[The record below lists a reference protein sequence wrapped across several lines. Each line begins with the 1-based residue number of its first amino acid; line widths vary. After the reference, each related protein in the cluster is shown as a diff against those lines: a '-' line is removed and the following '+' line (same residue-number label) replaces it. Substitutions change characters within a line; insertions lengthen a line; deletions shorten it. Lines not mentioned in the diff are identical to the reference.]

1 MSERDLLVPKIHDP
15 IADAFCSNDH
25 HRMKIDSIFRQFNS
39 SEEGI
44 STEQAREVRDAVG
57 VNYVTPPTQFS
68 TTFCCGFP
76 CFGNNALEKYHQLI
90 VSNCLAKRNGKWGTI
105 DTISLVPG
113 DLIRIGVGDRVP
125 ADMRIFKGRSCVFD
139 TSLLK
144 GIGTKVS
151 VDVNN
156 GNTDSYLDSPRI
168 AFLGYR
174 CVAGECMG
182 IVLATGENTLVARM
196 IKHSRWPLPDP

>member
-57 VNYVTPPTQFS
+57 VNYVTSPTQFS
-68 TTFCCGFP
+68 TTFCCGFL

-125 ADMRIFKGRSCVFD
+125 ADMRIFK
-139 TSLLK
+139 
-144 GIGTKVS
+144 
-151 VDVNN
+151 VNKQQIEF
-156 GNTDSYLDSPRI
+156 S
-168 AFLGYR
+168 FF
-174 CVAGECMG
+174 
-182 IVLATGENTLVARM
+182 
-196 IKHSRWPLPDP
+196 K